1 MQEYIGV
8 DREEDNGRRRRNMIV
23 LQFGPVESTF
33 LLVLLKLCCYH
44 VLLMGKKFVLG
55 YICITICVHVSIKA
69 GGLGCTGWGGG
80 FKSTKGQYPPCN
92 VWIFLCEGRCFFC
105 FFYIAIKRSFEVGD
119 ICVCTTVII
128 TNKVCLNWIELNQM
142 ERNERNPIEY

>member
-1 MQEYIGV
+1 MRSGQRG
-8 DREEDNGRRRRNMIV
+8 GQRRNMICFTV
-23 LQFGPVESTF
+23 GPVESTF

-92 VWIFLCEGRCFFC
+92 V
-105 FFYIAIKRSFEVGD
+105 
-119 ICVCTTVII
+119 
-128 TNKVCLNWIELNQM
+128 
-142 ERNERNPIEY
+142 